1 MVTGITIL
9 EQHEVKVSHL
19 QRFERIQK
27 SMPKILKEFH
37 DKIKDLKNEDLENEY
52 LYLRGSETF
61 YPQVTNYYLKVV
73 NLFTSE
79 PLTDEMVGLEQLE
92 NLYFTCLSYL
102 QVGKGEE
109 MESFTFNDV
118 EYFLPKPAMVGEEI
132 GTFLKVQSYAK
143 DPINN
148 MHHIISHLCRPEGED
163 YNIEVNLNRAES
175 FRQLSLQTA
184 LNVSFFL
191 QKLLV
196 LYRKRLKNSMNQ
208 EVLKRITRLQKDS

>member
-1 MVTGITIL
+1 MVASITIL
-9 EQHEVKVSHL
+9 EQNEIKVSHL

-27 SMPKILKEFH
+27 SMPKALKEFH
-37 DKIKDLKNEDLENEY
+37 ELIKDLSNEDLETEY
-52 LYLRGSETF
+52 LKLRASETF
-61 YPQVTNYYLKVV
+61 YPQITNYYLKVV

-109 MESFTFNDV
+109 MESFTFNDI
-118 EYFLPKPAMVGEEI
+118 EYFLPQPAMVGEEI
-132 GTFLKVQSYAK
+132 GAFLKVQSYAK

-148 MHHIISHLCRPEGED
+148 MHHIISHLCRQQGED
-163 YNIEVNLNRAES
+163 YNIEVSLKRAES
-175 FRQLSLQTA
+175 FRQLPLQTA

-196 LYRKRLKNSMNQ
+196 LYSKRLKNYTNQ